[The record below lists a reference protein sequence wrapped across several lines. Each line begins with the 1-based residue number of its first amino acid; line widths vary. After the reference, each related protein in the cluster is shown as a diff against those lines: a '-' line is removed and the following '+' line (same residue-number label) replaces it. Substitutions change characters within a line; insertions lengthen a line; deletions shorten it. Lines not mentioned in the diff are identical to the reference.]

1 MGKEK
6 TKVARYVLTEDQIS
20 NIAAIAAQKGIESY
34 KEEQKR
40 SEKERSSRVKN
51 NAKLLVTN
59 YRRFKAMCSNA
70 TYDQGTVSDDEL
82 SEILELM
89 QGYHRS
95 RDFELS
101 SIKDRVVRTKMIMD
115 HVDSMLEIFKRQCES
130 AIDPEESRRYRVIE
144 GLYLLPEPKSIRDIA
159 EEEAITTSTAYR
171 DCDKA
176 YKRLA
181 ILFFG
186 IDGLRV

>member
-40 SEKERSSRVKN
+40 SERERSSRVKN

-70 TYDQGTVSDDEL
+70 TYDQSTVSDDEL

-159 EEEAITTSTAYR
+159 EEEAITTSTVYR

>member
-1 MGKEK
+1 MGKKK

-159 EEEAITTSTAYR
+159 EEEAITTSTVYR

>member
-1 MGKEK
+1 MGKER

-115 HVDSMLEIFKRQCES
+115 HVDSMLEIFKKQCES

-159 EEEAITTSTAYR
+159 EEEAITTSTVYR

>member
-1 MGKEK
+1 
-6 TKVARYVLTEDQIS
+6 
-20 NIAAIAAQKGIESY
+20 
-34 KEEQKR
+34 
-40 SEKERSSRVKN
+40 
-51 NAKLLVTN
+51 
-59 YRRFKAMCSNA
+59 MCSNA

-159 EEEAITTSTAYR
+159 EEEAITTSTVYR

>member
-159 EEEAITTSTAYR
+159 EEEAITTSTVYR

>member
-159 EEEAITTSTAYR
+159 EEEAITTSTGSR

>member
-6 TKVARYVLTEDQIS
+6 TKVARYVLTEGQIS

-159 EEEAITTSTAYR
+159 EEEAITTSTVYR

>member
-6 TKVARYVLTEDQIS
+6 PTRYVLTEDQIS
-20 NIAAIAAQKGIESY
+20 NIAAIAAKEGIESY
-34 KEEQKR
+34 KEERRR
-40 SEKERSSRVKN
+40 SEKERASRVKN
-51 NAKLLVTN
+51 SAKLLVTN

-70 TYDQGTVSDDEL
+70 TYDRDTVTDDEL
-82 SEILELM
+82 SEIIELM

-95 RDFELS
+95 SEFEIT
-101 SIKDRVVRTKMIMD
+101 SIKDKVVRTKMIMD
-115 HVDSMLEIFKRQCES
+115 HVDSMLELFKKQCEL

-144 GLYLLPEPKSIRDIA
+144 GLYLDPVPKSIRDIA

>member
-51 NAKLLVTN
+51 NAKLLITN

-159 EEEAITTSTAYR
+159 EEEAITTSTVYR

>member
-115 HVDSMLEIFKRQCES
+115 HVDSMLEIFKKQCES

-144 GLYLLPEPKSIRDIA
+144 GLYLLPEPKSIRDVA
-159 EEEAITTSTAYR
+159 EEEAITTSTVYR